1 MDRTQLAP
9 GDADRIIVIR
19 TGTACHQAIPVRATY
34 QVWSWTVS
42 FITSTACSTPSTVC
56 CTTPVATRPTRS
68 AIDLARLVT
77 GFPCLL
83 TRGLEVAAL
92 FRRVA
97 DFRRGADVVP
107 VLDLLL
113 AAELLLVADLLVAAD
128 LLLPLAA
135 KLRFAA
141 DTPRF
146 AAIRPRL
153 AELFVAGPRLAALF
167 LAGARLLVLLPA
179 LLLVEARF
187 VALFFIILPFLT
199 VLLRVDAPRVV
210 ADFAPLLRAA
220 DFRAGDLRALDFLP
234 AVPAFLLPLFEPPRD
249 DFLAAAIFQAPMI

>member
-1 MDRTQLAP
+1 L
-9 GDADRIIVIR
+9 
-19 TGTACHQAIPVRATY
+19 
-34 QVWSWTVS
+34 
-42 FITSTACSTPSTVC
+42 
-56 CTTPVATRPTRS
+56 

-77 GFPCLL
+77 GFPCRL
-83 TRGLEVAAL
+83 TRGLEAAAL

-113 AAELLLVADLLVAAD
+113 AADLLVAAD

-153 AELFVAGPRLAALF
+153 AELLVAGPRLAALF

-187 VALFFIILPFLT
+187 AALFLIILPFLT
-199 VLLRVDAPRVV
+199 VLLRADAPRVV

-220 DFRAGDLRALDFLP
+220 DFRAGDLRAPAFLP

>member
-1 MDRTQLAP
+1 MEA
-9 GDADRIIVIR
+9 
-19 TGTACHQAIPVRATY
+19 
-34 QVWSWTVS
+34 
-42 FITSTACSTPSTVC
+42 
-56 CTTPVATRPTRS
+56 
-68 AIDLARLVT
+68 
-77 GFPCLL
+77 
-83 TRGLEVAAL
+83 AAL

-97 DFRRGADVVP
+97 DFRRGADFVP
-107 VLDLLL
+107 VLDFLL
-113 AAELLLVADLLVAAD
+113 AADLLVAAD

-187 VALFFIILPFLT
+187 VAALFLVILPFLT

>member
-113 AAELLLVADLLVAAD
+113 AAD

-135 KLRFAA
+135 ILRFAA

-187 VALFFIILPFLT
+187 VALFLIILPFLT